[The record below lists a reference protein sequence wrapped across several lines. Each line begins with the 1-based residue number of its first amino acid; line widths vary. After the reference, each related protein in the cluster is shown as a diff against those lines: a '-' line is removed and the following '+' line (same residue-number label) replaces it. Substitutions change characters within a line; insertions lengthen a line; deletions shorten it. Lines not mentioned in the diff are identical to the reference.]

1 MATKIIMP
9 QAGQD
14 IKEGRVV
21 KWLKAEGDTVK
32 KGEPV
37 CEVETEKVVF
47 EVESPAD
54 GVLLKIIVP
63 EGEKSEIFA
72 TIGVVGESGETIDTT
87 EFLSDDKK
95 DDDKV
100 DVADIRKRLSQKET
114 GDTTKIKIS
123 GRARKLAKEKGVDLS
138 TVEGTGPGGR
148 IVEKDIEQASAG
160 GDVVKIRISPVA
172 RRMAEESD
180 IDLGSING
188 SGPGG
193 RIIKKDVQ
201 RAIEAKVG
209 GGKVA
214 EKPGAASLKE
224 VKEVVPIRGVRQV
237 IFERM
242 HQSLQESAQ
251 LTITMEVDA
260 AEMVRFRKVLGEA
273 FEDES
278 IRISYNTI
286 LIKILARVLEEHP
299 QMNSSVIGDEIWL
312 WESVNLGVAVDV
324 KEGLVVPVVRDANKK
339 DLMAIQKEIGE
350 LANKAKSKRLVL
362 DDLRGGTFT
371 LTNLGFLDVEGFTP
385 ILNPPETGILGVG
398 KIVEK
403 PVVEN
408 GEIKVGQRMTLSLTF
423 DHRIVDGA
431 NGGRFL
437 ERVKTY
443 VETPYLLLTAGN
455 KS

>member
-1 MATKIIMP
+1 
-9 QAGQD
+9 
-14 IKEGRVV
+14 
-21 KWLKAEGDTVK
+21 
-32 KGEPV
+32 
-37 CEVETEKVVF
+37 
-47 EVESPAD
+47 
-54 GVLLKIIVP
+54 
-63 EGEKSEIFA
+63 
-72 TIGVVGESGETIDTT
+72 
-87 EFLSDDKK
+87 
-95 DDDKV
+95 
-100 DVADIRKRLSQKET
+100 
-114 GDTTKIKIS
+114 
-123 GRARKLAKEKGVDLS
+123 
-138 TVEGTGPGGR
+138 
-148 IVEKDIEQASAG
+148 
-160 GDVVKIRISPVA
+160 
-172 RRMAEESD
+172 MAEEND
-180 IDLGSING
+180 IDLGFING

-193 RIIKKDVQ
+193 RIIKQDVQ

-273 FEDES
+273 PEAES

-324 KEGLVVPVVRDANKK
+324 KDGLVVPVVHNANKK
-339 DLMAIQKEIGE
+339 DLIAIQKEIDE

-371 LTNLGFLDVEGFTP
+371 LTNLGFLDVEAFTP

-408 GEIKVGQRMTLSLTF
+408 GEIKVGHRMTLSLTF

-437 ERVKTY
+437 KRVKTY
-443 VETPYLLLTAGN
+443 METPYLLLTAGN